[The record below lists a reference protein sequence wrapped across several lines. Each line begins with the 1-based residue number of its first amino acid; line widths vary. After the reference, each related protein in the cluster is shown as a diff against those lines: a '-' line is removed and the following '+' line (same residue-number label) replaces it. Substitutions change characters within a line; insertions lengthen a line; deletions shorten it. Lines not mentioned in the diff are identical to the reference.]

1 MRLNSSARWSPKK
14 TMLLKQKS
22 AVASLLLSLQ
32 FFNGCAALRPQTP
45 AEQAL
50 NSAELLQQARRQ
62 SKSDQ
67 HDAVLA
73 TVERA
78 KGSHALTPDLR
89 VLAIRALYLRNS
101 IPLAQA
107 AEREL
112 LSLPADALRDA
123 ALGQIARFHL
133 DPRKQPADAWRVLQP
148 TLAQGCGNRAL
159 CAIARDVLVALA
171 LADQPIGLQAVQAAP
186 TASEGSATKPSRFN
200 WFKDV
205 ATALVRVDRLR
216 AIDAMYQTELAK
228 APNDV
233 QLWLQSYLFLKRG
246 DPDSRA
252 AWLDRCK
259 ASTLSAALLLRI
271 AQALEPADRNAIREL
286 LATATQRKDADER
299 IWIHYLNWL
308 GRAADKKAL
317 IELARGLATKPPSPL
332 LSAVL
337 ARNLLVSGALAQAE
351 ELVRPLLADATDAVA
366 LALQAEIHRQRY
378 ELDKSQ
384 RAEMEKATQTAQ
396 QAVKLA
402 KDRSEIQLLLAQLWR
417 HARVI
422 DALGFLREAAK
433 QPGRGQL
440 PAARELCQRALQLHQ
455 TADAKTC
462 VDYARLLTATQQP
475 EPSAFYDAFE
485 PMLPNGRRE
494 LIKDIAAAGAPW
506 AEIVVTSLRIF
517 SDAGVAE
524 PPMLRELA
532 VRALQQADDEGF
544 LQLDARAVQ
553 QADAQHDVLDTESVV
568 AALTGRGGTILA
580 RWLRQNDDRLL
591 GDTWSVAFAL
601 MTGRFA
607 MLGRRWALR
616 ALQEGPP
623 QRLNTG
629 KIDLLTSGGAAD
641 VALELLHNRPPVGPI
656 VEDVDFLKAELRALL
671 ALDRADE
678 AHARLL
684 DTSKRPDMNAQ
695 LQRVLLDAA
704 WDLGLCKVVAEI
716 APRLVGERDTLAW
729 QRAIA
734 RGVDC
739 AHRQQQTAIVDAIGP
754 ILVGTKDA
762 ARLDFF
768 AKQLTINGFE
778 AQALPIFQSLD
789 PVRPSPPD
797 TLLVWARAMLVLQ
810 RPADADILLRRFVQ
824 TLQNRPEA
832 WNIAGELMDDYGHIA
847 RAQTLYERG
856 LTFDPDNLK
865 MRTHQIVAL
874 MRQNRTDNLP
884 EALLAFF
891 KSGPAAVDLTALLEV
906 AESAN
911 LLGILADAAA
921 ALPDADRELERFR
934 VELAAHIGSR
944 PQVQAGVRRLRARG
958 PVQSARVP
966 LWLHEV
972 GAIRE
977 AREVV
982 EDILASPEP
991 LGARQERPSALAVAL
1006 DLRRDATSVPE
1017 AMRLVRLYLGRALEA
1032 TFASRLAASELTRR
1046 GMSKQAKAVAA
1057 TANSAGA
1064 SPTKLCLQAGFEWD
1078 GGNAALAKE
1087 LWHRAM
1093 AGILLDPRL
1102 RERLKSDRGW
1112 RRTNDVSWG
1121 PDDDDMHEIDW
1132 QIESIILGLTE
1143 SDDLATLGGWFEEL
1157 LEIAPESTKL
1167 RAAIIELHLDRGR
1180 LSAAVAGLRDAAQVL
1195 PVMEQRDFDYV
1206 SQRIIQMGGA
1216 PQLLQ
1221 WLAQEGENL
1230 RAEPWFVAFLQHVVL
1245 VGGATA
1251 EIRKV
1256 ALADGQESPMPT
1268 VRTQD
1273 AVAAPTAEQLAVL
1286 QNLLDTLPKYLPSVR
1301 HALAQLWSGGGN
1313 GEKAAQLL
1321 GKNPFTVSDMGQ
1333 MASAVQAVTSTLVAL
1348 QQPQP
1353 KRPGLETANQSGAR
1367 PWLTR
1372 WFEAS
1377 RSFELATIVAS
1388 ECVRQGQPQLAQ
1400 WMSEVEGRIDLSTA
1414 HLGYATTAARTRFF
1428 AALGAADDVEVIATA
1443 QVYLRTMQDDLKSAQ
1458 EVVTLMLRAGRLDA
1472 ARKWLALRKNLDPQ
1486 MQMHDLLDPLDAPTT
1501 EFARLVQQF
1510 RPEALELMRKGPR
1523 DVGHALALQAQSL
1536 AAAADP
1542 QLAEQWTAALAV
1554 HDDEAWRVWLSL
1566 LEAANDW
1573 EQADLAR
1580 LALMRAQAAGAPVG
1594 MLACDEL
1601 WLNTKG
1607 GFADCLRDRP
1617 IDALPET
1624 DLAALAAAVAQGLD
1638 TAGQTVLVAQLTSV
1652 PMPIVRRFLSAAAS
1666 RLWFVGAIGQ
1676 QKLQIFSRNLHASM
1690 LQVRQRDAMTFL
1702 ALDELAEIG
1711 VGDLGIDASKLTFEH
1726 DPIGRSQ
1733 RNNLAYARFLAGD
1746 NPQQVLDF
1754 VVNEQYH
1761 SGGEMAFAVLDTI
1774 AALLWATGQQ
1784 QAAVAMQRRALTS
1797 EIVPSVVDGNKATSR
1812 RLQGPMT
1819 MANVRLA
1826 EFSLAMGKFD
1836 DARVLAAVV
1845 LTKPDHI
1852 ATAQRARK
1860 VIKATLTRALSK
1872 TTQ

>member
-1 MRLNSSARWSPKK
+1 
-14 TMLLKQKS
+14 MLLKQK
-22 AVASLLLSLQ
+22 APIARLLLVLQ
-32 FFNGCAALRPQTP
+32 LFGGCAALRPQTP
-45 AEQAL
+45 TEQAL
-50 NSAELLQQARRQ
+50 NSAEILQQARRQ
-62 SKSDQ
+62 SKMEQ
-67 HDAVLA
+67 HDAVVA
-73 TVERA
+73 TVDRA
-78 KGSHALTPDLR
+78 RQNHTLTPELR
-89 VLAIRALYLRNS
+89 VLAIRAHYLRNTLS
-101 IPLAQA
+101 LAQI

-112 LSLPADALRDA
+112 LGLPADPLRDA
-123 ALGQIARFHL
+123 ALGQLARFHL
-133 DPRKQPADAWRVLQP
+133 DPRKQAADAWRVLQP
-148 TLAQGCGNRAL
+148 TMLQGCSNQNL
-159 CAIARDVLVALA
+159 CLIAREVLVALA
-171 LADQPIGLQAVQAAP
+171 LADQPIAAQAVQAAP
-186 TASEGSATKPSRFN
+186 IGTGATAIKPSRLA
-200 WFKDV
+200 WFKDL
-205 ATALVRVDRLR
+205 AGSLSRADRLR
-216 AIDAMYQTELAK
+216 AIDAMYQAELAK
-228 APNDV
+228 TPDNV
-233 QLWLQSYLFLKRG
+233 KLWLQSYAFLKRA
-246 DPDSRA
+246 DPDLRA
-252 AWLDRCK
+252 AWLERCK
-259 ASTLSAALLLRI
+259 VANLSAALLVGIARALDPPDRI
-271 AQALEPADRNAIREL
+271 AIREL
-286 LATATQRKDADER
+286 LARAVTRAEADER
-299 IWIHYLNWL
+299 TWAMYLNWL
-308 GRAADKKAL
+308 GRTGDKKAL
-317 IELARGLATKPPSPL
+317 LDLAATYGAKPPTPVLTAIFVRNLLAVGAVAQAEPL
-332 LSAVL
+332 LSPA
-337 ARNLLVSGALAQAE
+337 
-351 ELVRPLLADATDAVA
+351 LADASDEVA
-366 LALQAEIHRQRY
+366 LALQAEIHRQHY

-396 QAVKLA
+396 QAVKIA

-422 DALGFLREAAK
+422 DALALLREAAK

-440 PAARELCQRALQLHQ
+440 PAARELCQRALLQHQ

-462 VDYARLLTATQQP
+462 IDYARLLTQTLQP
-475 EPSAFYDAFE
+475 EPSNFYDGFE
-485 PMLPNGRRE
+485 PLLPGSRRE
-494 LIKDIAAAGAPW
+494 LIKDLAAAGAPW
-506 AEIVVTSLRIF
+506 AEPLLTALRIF
-517 SDAGVAE
+517 ADASVAE

-532 VRALQQADDEGF
+532 VRALQQTDDEGF
-544 LQLDARAVQ
+544 LLLDAQAVE
-553 QADAQHDVLDTESVV
+553 QADSQHEALDTEGVV

-580 RWLRQNDDRLL
+580 RWLRQNDDRQL
-591 GDTWSVAFAL
+591 GDTWAVAFAL

-641 VALELLHNRPPVGPI
+641 VALALLQSRPPIGAI

-671 ALDRADE
+671 ALDRADV
-678 AHARLL
+678 AVARLL
-684 DTSKRPDMNAQ
+684 ETSKRPDITVQ

-704 WDLGLCKVVAEI
+704 WDLGLCQVVADI
-716 APRLVGERDTLAW
+716 APRLVAERDTLAW
-729 QRAIA
+729 QRGIA

-739 AHRQQQTAIVDAIGP
+739 AHRQQKTAIIDALAP
-754 ILVGTKDA
+754 ILLGTKDA

-797 TLLVWARAMLVLQ
+797 TLLVWARAMLVVQ
-810 RPADADILLRRFVQ
+810 RPADADILLRRFAQ

-832 WNIAGELMDDYGHIA
+832 WNIAGELMDDYGHVP
-847 RAQTLYERG
+847 RAQALYERG
-856 LTFDPDNLK
+856 LAMDPDNLK

-891 KSGPAAVDLTALLEV
+891 KSGPAAADLTALLEV

-911 LLGILADAAA
+911 LLGILSDAAA

-944 PQVQAGVRRLRARG
+944 TQVQAGVRRLRARG

-966 LWLHEV
+966 LWLYEV

-991 LGARQERPSALAVAL
+991 LGTRPEHPSALAVAL

-1017 AMRLVRLYLGRALEA
+1017 AMRLVRLYLGRALES
-1032 TFASRLAASELTRR
+1032 TFAGRLAASELTRR
-1046 GMSKQAKAVAA
+1046 GMSRQAKAVAA
-1057 TANSAGA
+1057 TATSAGD

-1112 RRTNDVSWG
+1112 RRTSDVSWG

-1143 SDDLATLGGWFEEL
+1143 SDDLATLGGWFGEL

-1167 RAAIIELHLDRGR
+1167 RAAIIELDLDRGQ
-1180 LSAAVAGLRDAAQVL
+1180 LSAAVAALREAAQVL
-1195 PVMEQRDFDYV
+1195 PVMEQLDFDYV
-1206 SQRIIQMGGA
+1206 SQRIIQLGGA

-1230 RAEPWFVAFLQHVVL
+1230 RAEPWFVAFVQHVLL
-1245 VGGATA
+1245 VGRPTT
-1251 EIRKV
+1251 EIRRIP
-1256 ALADGQESPMPT
+1256 LAENSDSPLPMVRAHESAPS
-1268 VRTQD
+1268 
-1273 AVAAPTAEQLAVL
+1273 PTAEQLAAL
-1286 QNLLDTLPKYLPSVR
+1286 QNWLDTLPKYLPSVR
-1301 HALAQLWSGGGN
+1301 HALAQLWSGGGE

-1348 QQPQP
+1348 QQPKIKPQ
-1353 KRPGLETANQSGAR
+1353 GQQTASPSGAR

-1372 WFEAS
+1372 WFEAA

-1400 WMSEVEGRIDLSTA
+1400 WMSEVEGGIDLSAA

-1428 AALGAADDVEVIATA
+1428 ASLGAAEDAEVVATA
-1443 QVYLRTMQDDLKSAQ
+1443 QVYLRTMQDDLKAAD

-1472 ARKWLALRKNLDPQ
+1472 ARKWLAVRKNLDPQ
-1486 MQMHDLLDPLDAPTT
+1486 MQLHDLLDPIDAPTS
-1501 EFARLVQQF
+1501 EFARLVQQY

-1523 DVGHALALQAQSL
+1523 DVGHALALRAQNL

-1580 LALMRAQAAGAPVG
+1580 VSLARAQAAGAPAG
-1594 MLACDEL
+1594 MLACDDL
-1601 WLNTKG
+1601 WLNKKG
-1607 GFADCLRDRP
+1607 GLADCLRDRP
-1617 IDALPET
+1617 LDALPET
-1624 DLAALAAAVAQGLD
+1624 DLAALAAAVAQGFD
-1638 TAGQTVLVAQLTSV
+1638 VAGQTALVAQLTQV

-1666 RLWFVGAIGQ
+1666 RLWFVGAAGQ
-1676 QKLQIFSRNLHASM
+1676 QKLQSFSRNLHASM
-1690 LQVRQRDAMTFL
+1690 LQARQRDAMTFL

-1711 VGDLGIDASKLTFEH
+1711 VGDLGIVASKVTYQN

-1761 SGGEMAFAVLDTI
+1761 AGGEMAFAVLDTI

-1797 EIVPSVVDGNKATSR
+1797 EIVPSVIDGSKATSR

-1860 VIKATLTRALSK
+1860 VIKATLQRALSK
-1872 TTQ
+1872 TAQ